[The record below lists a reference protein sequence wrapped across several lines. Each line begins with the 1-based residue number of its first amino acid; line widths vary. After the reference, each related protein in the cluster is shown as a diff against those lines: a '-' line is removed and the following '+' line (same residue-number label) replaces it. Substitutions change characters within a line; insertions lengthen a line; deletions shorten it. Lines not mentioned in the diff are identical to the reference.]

1 MKFSFVNIQDH
12 GPIDEILL
20 SFTDLVIESTDSLF
34 HRLLFLHKFSSPKA
48 VLGVVFPSRN
58 LRISLKI

>member
-20 SFTDLVIESTDSLF
+20 SFPDLVIESTDSLF
-34 HRLLFLHKFSSPKA
+34 NSLLFLYKFSNPKSSTWCCIT
-48 VLGVVFPSRN
+48 PS
-58 LRISLKI
+58 